1 MELNE
6 KKITQAIEDSIIK
19 KIRSGD
25 VLTLNYQ
32 ERVDYSPYLKE
43 AYKRIDYNRVMQL
56 ITANLEEVIAE
67 KVVNKIITEMGNDIK
82 SLMSRAEIRE
92 DFKYFLR
99 SGVET
104 ILGRVRKLEYQ
115 SEISAEGEN

>member
-6 KKITQAIEDSIIK
+6 KRIMQAIEDSIVK
-19 KIRSGD
+19 KIKSGD

-32 ERVDYSPYLKE
+32 ERVDYSPYLKD
-43 AYKRIDYNRVMQL
+43 AYKKVDYERVMKL
-56 ITANLEEVIAE
+56 ITENLEEVIAE
-67 KVVNKIITEMGNDIK
+67 KVVNKIVTEMGNDIK
-82 SLMSRAEIRE
+82 ALMCKAEIRE

-104 ILGRVRKLEYQ
+104 ILGKVKKQ
-115 SEISAEGEN
+115 EG